1 MTPGCRHDSRRL
13 KSKDISSNNLLC
25 TSIRISQLPPKS
37 DFKWIDKWFPLLL
50 ETMNEGL
57 AVQDENGLIIYTNN
71 RFCEMLGYSHEDLMG
86 SPLSQYVDEANQTIV
101 NDRLTKPGTGEDI
114 SYEMTLTAKNGH
126 KIHTLVSPR
135 SLFDEEGQCK
145 GSITLFV
152 DITERDQA
160 AKQIL
165 KLDAAVE
172 QSSVAVLIS
181 DKEGNIEYVNP
192 KFTQLTGHTAKE
204 LIGAN
209 PRIFQSGKTPIKT
222 YNELWQAITTGKTW
236 EGEIQNKKKNGEFY
250 WAFEKIAPVRNE
262 AGEIIAF
269 VAAQEDIT
277 RRKLAEEKLKAS
289 QKKYSMLVEKSSIG
303 IYLVQEGRIRY
314 ANSKLSEI
322 FGYSKDALLGM
333 ELFDIIHP
341 EYRKGLPDLLS
352 KQKAEGAALGER
364 IQGVKKNGEVI
375 WIRLANTLIHFGE
388 KAAILGNVVDMTQE
402 KRTEESLSDSRME
415 LRNLSSQLLSA
426 QEQER
431 KRISSEL
438 HDGVG
443 QYLSSIKFSMDNI
456 GHNCEQT
463 DPASSSAIRKL
474 IPIIQEAID
483 EVRRLSMDL
492 RPSMLDDLGILAT
505 LSWFCRR
512 YQTVFSHIRIET
524 HINIKE
530 DEVPADLKTVIYRIV
545 QEALNNVAKHAV
557 ANLVQLCLS
566 KSDDTIE
573 LIVQDN
579 GQGFEMAKMARGY
592 SEAGIGF
599 LSMRERAELSGGSF
613 TVDSKPGLGVK
624 IRASWKL
631 QENRTLEPS

>member
-1 MTPGCRHDSRRL
+1 M
-13 KSKDISSNNLLC
+13 
-25 TSIRISQLPPKS
+25 PPKS

-57 AVQDENGLIIYTNN
+57 AVQDENGLIIYANN

-86 SPLSQYVDEANQTIV
+86 SPLSQYVDEADQTIV
-101 NDRLTKPGTGEDI
+101 NERLTKPGTGGDI
-114 SYEMTLTAKNGH
+114 SYEVTLTAKDGH
-126 KIHTLVSPR
+126 KIHTVVSPK

-145 GSITLFV
+145 GSITLSV
-152 DITERDQA
+152 DLTEREQA
-160 AKQIL
+160 AKQNL
-165 KLDAAVE
+165 KLGAALE
-172 QSSVAVLIS
+172 QSPVAVQIS
-181 DKEGNIEYVNP
+181 DKEGTIEYVNP
-192 KFTQLTGHTAKE
+192 KLTQLTGYTAKE
-204 LIGAN
+204 LIGRN
-209 PRIFQSGKTPIKT
+209 PRIFQSGKTPIGT
-222 YNELWQAITTGKTW
+222 YHELWQAILTGKGW
-236 EGEIQNKKKNGEFY
+236 EGEIQNKKKNGELY
-250 WAFEKIAPVRNE
+250 WAFEKIAPIRNE
-262 AGEIIAF
+262 AGEIVSFLA
-269 VAAQEDIT
+269 VQEDIT
-277 RRKLAEEKLKAS
+277 RRKLAEEALKAS
-289 QKKYSMLVEKSSIG
+289 QKKYSMLLDKSLSG
-303 IYLVQEGRIRY
+303 IYIVQEGRIRY
-314 ANSKLSEI
+314 ANRRLSEI
-322 FGYSKDALLGM
+322 FGYSKDVLIDM
-333 ELFDIIHP
+333 ELFEIIQP
-341 EYRKGLPDLLS
+341 DYRQALPDLLT
-352 KQKAEGAALGER
+352 KQKTSGVALGET

-375 WIRLANTLIHFGE
+375 WIRLTNTLIPFQG
-388 KAAILGNVVDMTQE
+388 KAAILGNVVDITQE
-402 KRTEESLSDSRME
+402 KRIEESLSDSRME

-426 QEQER
+426 QEEER

-438 HDGVG
+438 HDSVG

-463 DPASSSAIRKL
+463 DPASSAAIRKL
-474 IPIIQEAID
+474 IPLIQEAID

-512 YQTVFSHIRIET
+512 YQTIFSHIRIET
-524 HINIKE
+524 HIDIKE
-530 DEVPADLKTVIYRIV
+530 DEVPAELKTVIYRIV

-566 KSDDTIE
+566 KSGDIIE

-579 GQGFEMAKMARGY
+579 GQGFEMAKLARGY
-592 SEAGIGF
+592 SQAGIGL